1 MIPSTINH
9 HSFQEYRGLLI
20 FKHHNKQT
28 TPRLPTI
35 LGVILYHYSRKG
47 IRTLIKFLSG
57 LLRGKMPAAMYVC
70 TPCNTSKHCVLKQH
84 G

>member
-35 LGVILYHYSRKG
+35 LGVILYHYFQKG
-47 IRTLIKFLSG
+47 YKNIDKIPFRSFK
-57 LLRGKMPAAMYVC
+57 RQNACRHVCMY
-70 TPCNTSKHCVLKQH
+70 TM
-84 G
+84 